1 MKVVIKGFLQTSM
14 LDWDGMIVST
24 LYVPGCNFR
33 CPFCQNSGLV
43 LHPDENEAI
52 PHEKIIDY
60 LVKKKGWIDGVC
72 ISGGEPCMYEN
83 LADFIKTLKATGMKI
98 KLDTNGAYPD
108 VLKDLFSRKLLDFT
122 AMDIKAPLEEEP
134 YEKSTGIKNPG
145 LIEKV
150 KESIKIIM
158 QSQVDY
164 EFRTTVVPT
173 LHGREDIIKIARFI
187 QGAKKYALQRFQPQN
202 TLDPEYMKVK
212 PYHAGELKEICSLV
226 SGYVIKCVARGI

>member
-1 MKVVIKGFLQTSM
+1 MKVVIKGFLQASM
-14 LDWDGMIVST
+14 LDWEGMIVST

-43 LHPDENEAI
+43 LHPDENDAI

-60 LVKKKGWIDGVC
+60 LIKKKGWIDGVC
-72 ISGGEPCMYEN
+72 ISGGEPCMYDN
-83 LADFIKTLKATGMKI
+83 LADFIKALKATGMKI

-108 VLKDLFSRKLLDFT
+108 VLRDLFSQKLLDFT

-134 YEKSTGIKNPG
+134 YKKAAGTDNPAFV
-145 LIEKV
+145 EKV

-173 LHGREDIIKIARFI
+173 LHSREDIIKIARSI
-187 QGAKKYALQRFQPQN
+187 HGAEKYALQRFQPQN
-202 TLDPEYMKVK
+202 TLDPEYMKLK
-212 PYHAGELKEICSLV
+212 PYNAEELGEICGLV
-226 SGYVIKCVARGI
+226 SGYVKKCVARGI